1 MEASSDD
8 VLFSINDLTLSN
20 DTKTARGDGTGV
32 RVAFRKPDC
41 ETGERKRTSYRK
53 VLIDATQKYKQA
65 STDAKQGGVVRDFVA
80 DLSREIQ
87 PGDIWWLLPTQTAA
101 FINNRDVLLTDP
113 AYDTKA
119 NDVAIAS
126 VSLVL
131 KKKHRKRWDRALAW
145 RHLTQ
150 GRHFPPAIR
159 RASLDP

>member
-1 MEASSDD
+1 M
-8 VLFSINDLTLSN
+8 
-20 DTKTARGDGTGV
+20 
-32 RVAFRKPDC
+32 
-41 ETGERKRTSYRK
+41 
-53 VLIDATQKYKQA
+53 
-65 STDAKQGGVVRDFVA
+65 RDFVA
-80 DLSREIQ
+80 DISTEIK